1 MAKASAFCKHFPVSS
16 NGLLIKFYDYWTNS
30 TSMMWSRVGGR
41 RVFFFSTLIFLRW
54 GSSSLTSTCGVIG
67 WITELILHVMLTEAC
82 PSGIV
87 FPGVFFPL
95 HCIYSKISLI
105 NFCSKPLQ
113 DVVYIHR
120 CSGILFS
127 HIKRNGFESVAVRWM
142 NLEPYTEWHKSER
155 EQVSYINKYHIYIME
170 YR

>member
-1 MAKASAFCKHFPVSS
+1 MIIEQTAPLWCDLGWEGEVYFSS
-16 NGLLIKFYDYWTNS
+16 QPC
-30 TSMMWSRVGGR
+30 
-41 RVFFFSTLIFLRW
+41 FSLGNVLAPW
-54 GSSSLTSTCGVIG
+54 P
-67 WITELILHVMLTEAC
+67 LHVASLAGSQNSSCMWCSPKLA
-82 PSGIV
+82 PPGIV

-113 DVVYIHR
+113 DVVYIHI

-127 HIKRNGFESVAVRWM
+127 HMKRNGFESVAVRWM

-155 EQVSYINKYHIYIME
+155 EQVSYINAYTWNIDKWD
-170 YR
+170 